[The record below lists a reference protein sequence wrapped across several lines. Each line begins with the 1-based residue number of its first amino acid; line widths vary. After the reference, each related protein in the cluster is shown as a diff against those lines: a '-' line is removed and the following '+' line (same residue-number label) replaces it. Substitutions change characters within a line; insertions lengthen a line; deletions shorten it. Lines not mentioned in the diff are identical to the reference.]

1 MGIVFLVIGSV
12 FVGIASLI
20 HLFIFYLESIAWSKP
35 ATWKRFGLRS
45 QEDADIVRPMAFNQ
59 GYYNAFLALAGIF
72 GLILVTTPG
81 VQQAGLTLSL
91 YAALSMLLAATVLI
105 TSNPKL
111 AKAAITQGAA
121 PLIAV
126 FFLALALFVS

>member
-91 YAALSMLLAATVLI
+91 YASLSMLLAATVLI

-126 FFLALALFVS
+126 IFLALALFVS

>member
-126 FFLALALFVS
+126 IFLALALFVS